1 MQVDVSLTAWS
12 KGLWCLGRVGK
23 VYGVCDC
30 ATGCM
35 KFDEFIMACVSLY
48 SLSLITLKRSAI
60 WRIEENRGI
69 TFPSPDYHHLACF

>member
-1 MQVDVSLTAWS
+1 MQVDVSLTALS

-35 KFDEFIMACVSLY
+35 KFDEFIMACVRLY

-69 TFPSPDYHHLACF
+69 TFP